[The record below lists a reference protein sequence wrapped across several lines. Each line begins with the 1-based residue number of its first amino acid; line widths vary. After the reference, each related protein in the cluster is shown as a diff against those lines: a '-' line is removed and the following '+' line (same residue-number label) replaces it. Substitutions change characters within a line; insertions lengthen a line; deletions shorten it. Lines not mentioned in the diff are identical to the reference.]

1 MLSEEKIEE
10 LAAEELA
17 WRRSQHNPDPLDAEH
32 ESLHLDGTHDHYLG
46 EFFSLSDS
54 DVERLEGYYYAG
66 DLSPTLSRAWVKAA
80 ANLPG

>member
-10 LAAEELA
+10 LAAEEA
-17 WRRSQHNPDPLDAEH
+17 ERRRREQRADPLDAEL
-32 ESLHLDGTHDHYLG
+32 ESLNLDGTYDHYLG